1 MVTGDVAD
9 AVLALEEGGVVV
21 YPTDTLWGLGC
32 DIYDEEAVQRVH
44 RIKGSDAT
52 DKPLS
57 VAVHRIGRLDD
68 LGRMTPLAERIADA
82 FLPGPVTL
90 VVERRARVSPQITA
104 GRDTIGLR
112 VPANATARE
121 LCEVFGPVTT
131 TSANRHGGPD
141 PERLDQVRKMIG
153 DDVDFLL
160 DGEAPRH
167 GGPSTVV
174 RATSDEPVVL
184 REGVVTGDD
193 LEAIL

>member
-32 DIYDEEAVQRVH
+32 DIYDAEAVQRVH
-44 RIKGSDAT
+44 SIKGSDAT

-57 VAVHRIGRLDD
+57 VAVHRVGKLDD
-68 LGRMTPLAERIADA
+68 LGRMTPLAEQIADA

-90 VVERRARVSPQITA
+90 VVDRRARVSPKITA

-112 VPANATARE
+112 VPDNATARK

-131 TSANRHGGPD
+131 TSANVHGGPD
-141 PERLDQVRKMIG
+141 PGRLEQARKMVG
-153 DDVDFLL
+153 DAVDFVL
-160 DGEAPRH
+160 DGEAPKH
-167 GGPSTVV
+167 EGPSTVV
-174 RATSDEPVVL
+174 RATGDEPVVL
-184 REGVVTGDD
+184 REGVVTEAD
-193 LEAIL
+193 LEAAL